1 MILSFRGLDF
11 NIYRYKY
18 KLLTMKK
25 FSKVA
30 GVKVSEKPQVN
41 TPANNV
47 TIKDKIMF
55 LIDQFLTI
63 RTYGPVDRYQRAG
76 LIKIAGKEMLAD
88 AIMDLISE
96 SNSKSQIKLLEDLR
110 LETGD
115 WELIDKKIDSMFEE
129 KIILQNRNKF
139 NNLVER
145 WSDESLLCQF
155 VEDGIEKLQ
164 NDKTVRDYINLTLE
178 SNLTTETKQKLIQ
191 IYTNRLNQITQK

>member
-18 KLLTMKK
+18 KLLKMKK

-30 GVKVSEKPQVN
+30 GVKVSEKPQVD
-41 TPANNV
+41 TPINNV
-47 TIKDKIMF
+47 TNKDKIMF

-88 AIMDLISE
+88 AIMDLVSE

-129 KIILQNRNKF
+129 KILLQNRNKF

-145 WSDESLLCQF
+145 WSDGSLLCQF

-164 NDKTVRDYINLTLE
+164 NDKIIRDYINLTLE

-191 IYTNRLNQITQK
+191 IYTNRLKQITQK

>member
-129 KIILQNRNKF
+129 KILLQNRNKF

>member
-1 MILSFRGLDF
+1 MILSFRCLDF

-18 KLLTMKK
+18 KLLKMKK

-30 GVKVSEKPQVN
+30 GVKVSEKPQVD
-41 TPANNV
+41 TPINNV
-47 TIKDKIMF
+47 TNKDKIMF

-88 AIMDLISE
+88 AIMDLVSE

-129 KIILQNRNKF
+129 KILLQNRNKF

-145 WSDESLLCQF
+145 WSDGSLLCQF

-164 NDKTVRDYINLTLE
+164 NDKIIRDYINLTLE

-191 IYTNRLNQITQK
+191 IYTNRLKQITQK